1 MEEDSKWEKPFQWSN
16 ISIMG
21 YNKETGEWYIEKEGR
36 EEPEFYV
43 KGKYR
48 TYSEIK
54 IIEKEMR
61 EELSHIEFF
70 YEHSEHRKEYLE
82 EVK

>member
-1 MEEDSKWEKPFQWSN
+1 MEEDSKCEKPFQWSN
-16 ISIMG
+16 ISIMA
-21 YNKETGEWYIEKEGR
+21 YNKDTGEWYLEKEGR
-36 EEPEFYV
+36 EEPKFYV